1 MQRGVAAL
9 GECPQT
15 YRKLQHL
22 VTKDTFYKEQNTFF
36 FYNSE
41 IMWGAMFNIHTVKWC
56 KDDSQYNS
64 QIMIPLEMEASDK
77 HCVGLYFSQPEYIT
91 YNWLLYGH
99 IYG

>member
-36 FYNSE
+36 SIIQKLCEGPYSMYTLSNDVRT
-41 IMWGAMFNIHTVKWC
+41 ILDIIRN
-56 KDDSQYNS
+56 
-64 QIMIPLEMEASDK
+64 L
-77 HCVGLYFSQPEYIT
+77 
-91 YNWLLYGH
+91 
-99 IYG
+99 IYYRQGSFG

>member
-41 IMWGAMFNIHTVKWC
+41 IMWGAIFNVHTVKWC
-56 KDDSQYNS
+56 QDDSWYNS
-64 QIMIPLEMEASDK
+64 QFDILSTRKLWMKIALNGMY
-77 HCVGLYFSQPEYIT
+77 LSQT
-91 YNWLLYGH
+91 
-99 IYG
+99 